1 MKRLG
6 LVRTLK
12 GTILFL
18 AAMAAVPEG
27 LVQKEEPQVFG
38 GPAGPQAGPPAPAVL
53 AAMAVPAAPAGK

>member
-18 AAMAAVPEG
+18 AAMA
-27 LVQKEEPQVFG
+27 
-38 GPAGPQAGPPAPAVL
+38 VL
-53 AAMAVPAAPAGK
+53 CYVKIFPDAIV